1 MAPVLDS
8 RYNTPT
14 LLGVRRIITL
24 LGAIFV
30 ALSSGTNYIF
40 SAYAPQLG
48 ARLHVSH
55 TQLNVVGLA
64 GNVGVAASGP
74 VWGRIVDSRGPRI
87 LLAGAFVCSI
97 VGYSGIKGSGTS
109 LSPAY
114 FVLLITYCLLT
125 GLGANAGLTAAVNTV
140 AKSFPESAFFRALG
154 FLRFV
159 SRLSH
164 TFSSPETLFIV
175 RPVPLLPTYP
185 DPEVDQTRT
194 YEHIQNGEVPFMT
207 DRSVI
212 VEEDDGRTPLLGD
225 RVGSSSA
232 LEVGH
237 AKDCSRPDT
246 LLDIRGMMLFRT
258 LDFYLL
264 FVIMLLCIMY
274 INNVGAITLAL
285 VAKSNPA
292 YDETEASKQQGV
304 QVSTLSVG
312 NFVGRMLTGMSQAF
326 AIRVSN
332 VSTLRMATA
341 TLGLAYGSLF
351 GILSV
356 IIIDWFGLAHLS
368 ENSGYV
374 CLAAL
379 VGGNV
384 FSIMFGRN
392 LDAHVPREDTKAF
405 LDVARAT
412 NAASAPEIRDIL
424 SERQCLLGRECYVS
438 SLKVTLVACMVA
450 LALSTWAALRDEHR
464 KRLRKGM
471 VDGYDEGFRHRQD
484 RARNKIYKYFFLLDI
499 LRRLSRV
506 GHQRYHAF
514 RQAWN
519 ATLSIEF
526 GLEPNGGRNKI
537 SARKLSAFRNS
548 AIVLFRP
555 PMFPNNC
562 VNFLTNGPRTCID
575 SKLIVNTQGQL
586 PGRGLLFPV
595 YQPLQKVVLL
605 QMMSDE
611 LASIKTPAHGVV
623 TPLVSVLSHPPEAF
637 FNSGVKIFHGAFDPC
652 HYFRHSAGQ
661 DVNPQGF
668 SELEEI
674 SHHGTR
680 S

>member
-1 MAPVLDS
+1 MGTFSTPACITTIHIGLLRRPSFLD
-8 RYNTPT
+8 
-14 LLGVRRIITL
+14 LLVGVPGLTRWRLYSIPDTTRQHFL
-24 LGAIFV
+24 ESV
-30 ALSSGTNYIF
+30 ALLPCWVLSSLH
-40 SAYAPQLG
+40 SALAQTISFPLG

-97 VGYSGIKGSGTS
+97 VGYSGIKGMYDDDTGSGTS

-140 AKSFPESAFFRALG
+140 AKSFPESARATTIGLVLSSFGLSAFCFSTIAHIFFPGNTSAL
-154 FLRFV
+154 LLL
-159 SRLSH
+159 LSFA
-164 TFSSPETLFIV
+164 TSIPSLIAVFIV

-264 FVIMLLCIMY
+264 FVIMLLLAGTGIMY

-312 NFVGRMLTGMSQAF
+312 NFVGRMLTGSLISDFTHSYFRLPRAYCLCFVSLLFIVSQAF

-471 VDGYDEGFRHRQD
+471 VDGYDEG
-484 RARNKIYKYFFLLDI
+484 
-499 LRRLSRV
+499 V
-506 GHQRYHAF
+506 
-514 RQAWN
+514 
-519 ATLSIEF
+519 SI
-526 GLEPNGGRNKI
+526 
-537 SARKLSAFRNS
+537 
-548 AIVLFRP
+548 
-555 PMFPNNC
+555 
-562 VNFLTNGPRTCID
+562 
-575 SKLIVNTQGQL
+575 
-586 PGRGLLFPV
+586 
-595 YQPLQKVVLL
+595 
-605 QMMSDE
+605 
-611 LASIKTPAHGVV
+611 
-623 TPLVSVLSHPPEAF
+623 
-637 FNSGVKIFHGAFDPC
+637 
-652 HYFRHSAGQ
+652 
-661 DVNPQGF
+661 
-668 SELEEI
+668 
-674 SHHGTR
+674 
-680 S
+680 